1 MLTPNML
8 MDVNARNLIVK
19 RSIVN
24 ASKWES
30 SANQEDVNVATAKTP
45 KRKFKDAWRMMI
57 S

>member
-1 MLTPNML
+1 MS
-8 MDVNARNLIVK
+8 MDADVK
-19 RSIVN
+19 RATARRNIVN